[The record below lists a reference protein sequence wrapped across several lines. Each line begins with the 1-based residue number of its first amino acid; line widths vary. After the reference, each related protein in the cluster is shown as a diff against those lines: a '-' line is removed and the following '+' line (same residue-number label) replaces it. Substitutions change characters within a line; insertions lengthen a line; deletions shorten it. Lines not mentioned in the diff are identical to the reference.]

1 MPFPTPGNLLYP
13 GTEPV
18 SPWSPALADEFFT
31 TSTTLEVLYDMHVKV
46 FRVILPINIFPKYI
60 CSFAQVPHIQ
70 IHVKSHLSICVYCC
84 RSLIQSCQTLCNYK
98 GCSIQASLPFTTS
111 WTLLNLITIE
121 SVMPSKQLILCRP
134 LSSCLQSFPA
144 SGSFLM
150 NQLFHSGG
158 QILEH
163 QFQHQSFQ

>member
-1 MPFPTPGNLLYP
+1 M
-13 GTEPV
+13 